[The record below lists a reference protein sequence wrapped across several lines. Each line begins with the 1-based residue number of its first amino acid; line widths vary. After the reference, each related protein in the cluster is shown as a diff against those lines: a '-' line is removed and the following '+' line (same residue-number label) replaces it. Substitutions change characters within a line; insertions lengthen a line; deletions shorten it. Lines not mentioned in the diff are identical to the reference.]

1 MNYFT
6 SYPYLTQY
14 KAELKPPRVKPWEQP
29 ERGNLGG
36 AGVEA
41 KQVKEEEGRLVQHEE
56 LEWDDAGVVRVKE
69 SKDAVANGEQFV
81 PMKLESM
88 ADADAVAYQDAE
100 EELGQEA
107 PMQED

>member
-6 SYPYLTQY
+6 SYHCLTQHR
-14 KAELKPPRVKPWEQP
+14 AGLKLPRVKPWEQP
-29 ERGNLGG
+29 ERGNLGV

-41 KQVKEEEGRLVQHEE
+41 KEEEGRLVQHEE
-56 LEWDDAGVVRVKE
+56 LEWDDAGVVRVKD

-88 ADADAVAYQDAE
+88 ADRDAGAYQDAE